1 MSTMRVK
8 GKAQFRAR
16 QIVKADWK
24 LSSRKVPAGT
34 VSYLGGVLG
43 WYYVEKVRRRLSR
56 HSCWCCVVTSAYH
69 LDGWP

>member
-43 WYYVEKVRRRLSR
+43 WYYVEKFVPPRRLAVE
-56 HSCWCCVVTSAYH
+56 CVARS
-69 LDGWP
+69 GQEIGI